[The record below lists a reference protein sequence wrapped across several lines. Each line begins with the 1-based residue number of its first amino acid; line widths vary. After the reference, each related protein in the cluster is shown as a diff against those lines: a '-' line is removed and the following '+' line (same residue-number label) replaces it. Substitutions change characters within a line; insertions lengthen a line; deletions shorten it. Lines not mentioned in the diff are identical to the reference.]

1 MLLSFSKEFDVL
13 LTVQVRVNTMVRS
26 KELSEA
32 FQKENCIDS
41 VWSKKFRRPQKDL
54 KTIWNQPFHFSE
66 NSLEMEEIEN
76 YCQHDQVWLS
86 SRFTK
91 RAAHKTL
98 KEVYKNPKMSS
109 QDLEQAPAAV
119 DVKVHVST
127 IRAWASVICMG
138 GVKEQKM
145 KARLKFARQRAGL
158 VE

>member
-1 MLLSFSKEFDVL
+1 M
-13 LTVQVRVNTMVRS
+13 TRS
-26 KELSEA
+26 G
-32 FQKENCIDS
+32 C
-41 VWSKKFRRPQKDL
+41 P
-54 KTIWNQPFHFSE
+54 
-66 NSLEMEEIEN
+66 
-76 YCQHDQVWLS
+76 

-127 IRAWASVICMG
+127 IRVWASVICMG
-138 GVKEQKM
+138 GVKEQNEQNM
-145 KARLKFARQRAGL
+145 KARLKFASQRAGL